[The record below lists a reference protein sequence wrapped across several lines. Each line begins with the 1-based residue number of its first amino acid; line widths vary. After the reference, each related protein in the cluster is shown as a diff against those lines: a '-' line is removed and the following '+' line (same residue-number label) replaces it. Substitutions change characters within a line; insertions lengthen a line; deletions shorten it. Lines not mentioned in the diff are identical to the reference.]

1 MKYYI
6 ITIAF
11 LILFAFKLKAQN
23 PAPAPQQNSP
33 VLLKGGIIH
42 IGNGTVINNGII
54 TFESGKLTYVG
65 PSNGFTNNAETYL
78 EYDVTGQHIYP
89 GLILC
94 NSILGLSEIPA
105 IKATNDYNETGNF
118 NPNVRSIIAYNTD
131 SERIPVNRSNGTLIS
146 QIVPQGGTVSGTS
159 SVVQLDAWNWED
171 AVIRADEG
179 IHFHWPNKYLPPNFW
194 LGETEAKPNE
204 NYSKTIQTIEKNIQD
219 AIAYSKTDQH
229 EKSNLKLNALAGIF
243 NGNSTLY
250 LHVNKAAEIIKSVQM
265 FQKYKVKKIV
275 LIGATDAYYVREFI
289 KENDIPLILNS
300 THELPSRPE
309 EAVSGPYQLPFL
321 LNKEGIIVAIHMS
334 TAYRPNNWRN
344 LPFLAGTAA
353 AYGLSKEEALKLL
366 TINPAKI
373 LGIENRVGTIEVE
386 KDATIIVSDG
396 DILDMMGNNV
406 KLAFI
411 EGRKIDLDNKHKRLY
426 RKFKA
431 KYE

>member
-6 ITIAF
+6 ITIVLLT
-11 LILFAFKLKAQN
+11 LISFKLKAQN
-23 PAPAPQQNSP
+23 PAPAPQQNSS
-33 VLLKGGIIH
+33 VLLKDGIIH
-42 IGNGTVINNGII
+42 VGNGTVINNGTI

-65 PSNGFTNNAETYL
+65 KTEEFTKEHKTYL
-78 EYDVTGQHIYP
+78 EFDVSGQHIYP

-94 NSILGLSEIPA
+94 NSQLGLSEIPA
-105 IKATNDYNETGNF
+105 IKATNDFTETGNF

-131 SERIPVNRSNGTLIS
+131 SERIPVDRSNGTLIS

-171 AVIRADEG
+171 AIIKADEG
-179 IHFHWPNKYLPPNFW
+179 IHFHWPNKYIPPDFW
-194 LGETEAKPNE
+194 LGETKAKPNE

-219 AIAYSKTDQH
+219 AMAYSKTDQH
-229 EKSNLKLNALAGIF
+229 EKANLKLNALAGIF

-250 LHVNKAAEIIKSVQM
+250 IHVNKAAEIIKSVQM

-275 LIGATDAYYVREFI
+275 LIGAADAYYVRKFI
-289 KENDIPLILNS
+289 KENDIPVILNS

-334 TAYRPNNWRN
+334 TTYRPNNWRN

-386 KDATIIVSDG
+386 KDATLIVSDG